1 MSEKAE
7 ARAAKRAAKAEARA
21 AKQAAKKA
29 RQAARRSTGSFRERL
44 QESWIELKESPGRS
58 FLQAL
63 GVMLGVASVLGGFSI
78 SDSQRQQTER
88 IFARIGGIDKLN
100 VLPTDVVNQGTPSA
114 LQTANL
120 GLRLDDATRGG
131 ELPTAKGVNA
141 VSVLK
146 QARVR
151 VRSEF
156 ADEERDINGIGAD
169 YIAMNGYEI
178 EQGRAFSS
186 SDMESGAPVAILGSI
201 AASEL
206 FPTGDIV
213 GKPIRIGAV
222 PVTVIGVFREKVF
235 RFREGQQNIFAWRNR
250 IVAVP
255 AGLISGRMQGDDYH
269 RLDRVTF
276 RVPDLTA
283 MVDFSK
289 ELSSLVTVNHRL
301 QEDFRLDNVKKR
313 LERQLS
319 QGDVYN
325 VIFMLSGVLALIGGG
340 MVNVNIQLA
349 SLKER
354 VREVGVKMALGAS
367 GREIFKSFMTE
378 ALLLTLLGS
387 FSGYVIGIAFSWTI
401 TKSIGIPLSLAPKS
415 FIFATLMAVVFGF
428 LFALYPAA
436 KASRQSPME
445 ALRYE

>member
-1 MSEKAE
+1 MRLWRRKDDDGEPDSVDLDVQK
-7 ARAAKRAAKAEARA
+7 AKRAKRP
-21 AKQAAKKA
+21 KPQASK
-29 RQAARRSTGSFRERL
+29 GSFRERL
-44 QESWIELKESPGRS
+44 QESWIELKEAPGRS

-78 SDSQRQQTER
+78 ADSQRQQTER

-100 VLPTDVVNQGTPSA
+100 VLPKDVVNDGTPSA

-120 GLRLDDATRGG
+120 GLRLDDANRGG
-131 ELPTAKGVNA
+131 LLPTAKGVNA
-141 VSVLK
+141 TAIMK
-146 QARVR
+146 QARAR

-156 ADEERDINGIGAD
+156 TDEERDISGIGAD
-169 YIAMNGYEI
+169 YVAMNGYDI
-178 EQGRAFSS
+178 EQGRGFSAN
-186 SDMESGAPVAILGSI
+186 DIEIGAPVAILGSI
-201 AASEL
+201 AAADL
-206 FPTGDIV
+206 FPTGEIV
-213 GKPIRIGAV
+213 GKQVRVGDI

-255 AGLISGRMQGDDYH
+255 AALISNRMQGDEYH

-276 RVPDLTA
+276 RVPDLKA
-283 MVDFSK
+283 MMDFSK
-289 ELSSLVTVNHRL
+289 ELQSLVTVNHRL
-301 QEDFRLDNVKKR
+301 QDDFRLDDVQKR
-313 LERQLS
+313 LKRQLS

-378 ALLLTLLGS
+378 ALLLTLLGA
-387 FSGYVIGIAFSWTI
+387 FSGYAIGIAFSWTI

-415 FIFATLMAVVFGF
+415 FIFATAMAVVFGF

>member
-1 MSEKAE
+1 
-7 ARAAKRAAKAEARA
+7 
-21 AKQAAKKA
+21 
-29 RQAARRSTGSFRERL
+29 
-44 QESWIELKESPGRS
+44 
-58 FLQAL
+58 
-63 GVMLGVASVLGGFSI
+63 MLGVASVLGGFSI
-78 SDSQRQQTER
+78 ADSQRQQTER

-100 VLPTDVVNQGTPSA
+100 VLPKDVVNDGTPSA

-120 GLRLDDATRGG
+120 GLRLDDANRG
-131 ELPTAKGVNA
+131 EALPTAKGVNA
-141 VSVLK
+141 ISVQK

-156 ADEERDINGIGAD
+156 ADEERDVSGIGAD

-178 EQGRAFSS
+178 EQGRAFSAN
-186 SDMESGAPVAILGSI
+186 DMETGAPVAILGSN
-201 AASEL
+201 AAADL

-213 GKPIRIGAV
+213 GKPIRVGAV
-222 PVTVIGVFREKVF
+222 PVTVVGVFREKVF

-255 AGLISGRMQGDDYH
+255 AGLISNRMQGDDYH

-276 RVPDLTA
+276 RVPDLKA

-289 ELSSLVTVNHRL
+289 ELNSLVTVNHRL
-301 QEDFRLDNVKKR
+301 QDDFRLDDVKKR

-367 GREIFKSFMTE
+367 GKEIFKSFMTE
-378 ALLLTLLGS
+378 ALLLTLLGAI
-387 FSGYVIGIAFSWTI
+387 SGYVIGIAFSWTI

>member
-1 MSEKAE
+1 MRLWRRKDKP
-7 ARAAKRAAKAEARA
+7 RKPKRPKVAGSK
-21 AKQAAKKA
+21 
-29 RQAARRSTGSFRERL
+29 GSFGERL

-78 SDSQRQQTER
+78 ADSQRRQTER

-100 VLPTDVVNQGTPSA
+100 VLPKDVVNDGTPSA

-120 GLRLDDATRGG
+120 GLRMDDLNRGV
-131 ELPTAKGVNA
+131 ELRSAKGVNA
-141 VSVLK
+141 TSVMR

-156 ADEERDINGIGAD
+156 ADEEREVSGIGAD

-178 EQGRAFSS
+178 EQGRGFSTN
-186 SDMESGAPVAILGSI
+186 DMEIGAPVVILGSI
-201 AASEL
+201 AAADL

-213 GKPIRIGAV
+213 GKPLRIGDV
-222 PVTVIGVFREKVF
+222 PVTIIGVFREKVF

-255 AGLISGRMQGDDYH
+255 AGLIANRMQGDDYH

-276 RVPDLTA
+276 RVPDLKA

-289 ELSSLVTVNHRL
+289 ELNSLVTVNHRL
-301 QEDFRLDNVKKR
+301 QDDFRLDDVKKR

-325 VIFMLSGVLALIGGG
+325 IIFMLSGVLALIGGG

-367 GREIFKSFMTE
+367 GKEIFKSFMTE
-378 ALLLTLLGS
+378 ALLLTLLGA
-387 FSGYVIGIAFSWTI
+387 FSGYAIGIAFSWTI

-415 FIFATLMAVVFGF
+415 FIFATAMAVVFGF

>member
-1 MSEKAE
+1 MRLWRRKKSA
-7 ARAAKRAAKAEARA
+7 AAKGPKV
-21 AKQAAKKA
+21 QASK
-29 RQAARRSTGSFRERL
+29 GSFRERL
-44 QESWIELKESPGRS
+44 KESWIELREAPGRS

-88 IFARIGGIDKLN
+88 IFRRIGGIDKLN
-100 VLPTDVVNQGTPSA
+100 VLPVDVVTEGAPSA

-120 GLRLDDATRGG
+120 GLRLDDAVRG
-131 ELPTAKGVNA
+131 EALPTAKGVNA
-141 VSVLK
+141 TSVLK
-146 QARVR
+146 QARAR

-156 ADEERDINGIGAD
+156 ADQERDISGIGAD
-169 YIAMNGYEI
+169 YVAMNGYEI
-178 EQGRAFSS
+178 EQGRGFSS
-186 SDMESGAPVAILGSI
+186 SEMESGAPVAVLGRI
-201 AASEL
+201 TASVL

-213 GKPIRIGAV
+213 GKTIRIGDV
-222 PVTVIGVFREKVF
+222 PVSVIGVFREKVF
-235 RFREGQQNIFAWRNR
+235 RFREGQQNIFAWRNE
-250 IVAVP
+250 ILAVP
-255 AGLISGRMQGDDYH
+255 AGLVATRMEGDDYH

-276 RVPDLTA
+276 RVPDLEQ

-301 QEDFRLDNVKKR
+301 QEDFRLDDVKKR

-325 VIFMLSGVLALIGGG
+325 IIFMLSGVLALIGGG

-387 FSGYVIGIAFSWTI
+387 FTGYVIGIVFSWTI
-401 TKSIGIPLSLAPKS
+401 TKSIGIPLALAPKS

>member
-1 MSEKAE
+1 KVAGSK
-7 ARAAKRAAKAEARA
+7 
-21 AKQAAKKA
+21 
-29 RQAARRSTGSFRERL
+29 GSFSERL

-78 SDSQRQQTER
+78 ADSQRRQTER

-100 VLPTDVVNQGTPSA
+100 VLPKDVVNDGTPSA

-120 GLRLDDATRGG
+120 GLRMDDLNRGI
-131 ELPTAKGVNA
+131 ELRSAKGVNA
-141 VSVLK
+141 TSVMR

-156 ADEERDINGIGAD
+156 ADEEREVSGIGAD

-178 EQGRAFSS
+178 EQGRGFSTN
-186 SDMESGAPVAILGSI
+186 DMEIGAPVVILGSI
-201 AASEL
+201 AAADL

-213 GKPIRIGAV
+213 GKPLRIGDV
-222 PVTVIGVFREKVF
+222 PVTIIGVFREKVF

-255 AGLISGRMQGDDYH
+255 AGLIANRMQGDDYH

-276 RVPDLTA
+276 RVPDLKA

-289 ELSSLVTVNHRL
+289 ELNSLVTVNHRL
-301 QEDFRLDNVKKR
+301 QDDFRLDDVKKR

-325 VIFMLSGVLALIGGG
+325 IIFMLSGVLALIGGG

-367 GREIFKSFMTE
+367 GKEIFKSFMTE
-378 ALLLTLLGS
+378 ALLLTLLGA
-387 FSGYVIGIAFSWTI
+387 FSGYAIGIAFSWTI
-401 TKSIGIPLSLAPKS
+401 TQSIGIPLSLAPKS
-415 FIFATLMAVVFGF
+415 FIFATAMAVVFGF